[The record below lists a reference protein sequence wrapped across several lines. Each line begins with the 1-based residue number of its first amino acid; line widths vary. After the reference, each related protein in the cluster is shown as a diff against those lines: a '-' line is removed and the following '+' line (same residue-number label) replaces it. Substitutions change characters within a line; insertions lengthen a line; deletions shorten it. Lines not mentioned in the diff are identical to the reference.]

1 MRIIKFLRNC
11 IHLTIVL
18 VTILGFFLLSS
29 TFLPVFSELKQP
41 QLATVF
47 DEAWKTVNDNF
58 FDPKFNG
65 LDWKA
70 TQKKYQPLVKK
81 AKSIQELATI
91 VNQMLAELK
100 TSHTQFYTQQ
110 QPAYYQLLG
119 IFGTDGF
126 GQKFKKFFPDGNINY
141 AGIGIFTQDIGNR
154 TFISGII
161 DGSPAAKSDLKVGD
175 RILNVDGNSYQ
186 AIQSFAGK
194 EGKEVK
200 LSIQRTSDEKN
211 LQTVTVIPQQLD
223 PKKMFLEAME
233 QSIEIIKRG
242 DRQIGYIHIWSY
254 AGQQYQSLLLD
265 ELTFGKLRSA
275 DALILDLRDGWG
287 GASPSYL
294 NIFTG
299 KVPTLTRILRDGNK
313 SDLDYQWKKP
323 VVMLVNQG
331 SRSGKEILAYG
342 FQQYQIGPVIGTKT
356 AAAVVGGSPFLLSD
370 GSLLYLAVVDI
381 KVNGDRLEGKGV
393 TPDIEVPFSLP
404 YAQGADPQKEKAIEV
419 LTANSLPKSIRN

>member
-1 MRIIKFLRNC
+1 MKIVKFLRNP
-11 IHLTIVL
+11 IRSLL
-18 VTILGFFLLSS
+18 VIATILGFFLLS
-29 TFLPVFSELKQP
+29 TIVLPGFSELKQP
-41 QLATVF
+41 QFAAVL
-47 DEAWKTVNDNF
+47 DEAWKTVNENF

-70 TQKKYQPLVKK
+70 TQKKYQPLAKK
-81 AKSIQELATI
+81 AKSTEELATVI
-91 VNQMLAELK
+91 NRMLAELK

-110 QPAYYQLLG
+110 QPSYYQLLG

-141 AGIGIFTQDIGNR
+141 PGIGIFTKNIGNS
-154 TFISGII
+154 TFVSGIL
-161 DGSPAAKSDLKVGD
+161 DGSPAAKSELKIGD
-175 RILNVDGNSYQ
+175 RILNIDGNSYQ
-186 AIQSFAGK
+186 PIQSFAGK

-200 LSIQRTSDEKN
+200 VAIQRTSDEKSV
-211 LQTVTVIPQQLD
+211 QTITVIPQQLD
-223 PKKMFLEAME
+223 PKKMFLEGMR

-254 AGQQYQSLLLD
+254 AGQQYQSFLVD
-265 ELTFGKLRSA
+265 ELAFGKLKSA

-294 NIFTG
+294 NVFTG

-419 LTANSLPKSIRN
+419 LAAKEN

>member
-1 MRIIKFLRNC
+1 MKIVKFLRNP
-11 IHLTIVL
+11 IRSLL
-18 VTILGFFLLSS
+18 VIATILGFFLLS
-29 TFLPVFSELKQP
+29 TIVLPGFSELKQP
-41 QLATVF
+41 QFAAVL
-47 DEAWKTVNDNF
+47 DEAWKTVNENF

-70 TQKKYQPLVKK
+70 TQKKYQPLAKK
-81 AKSIQELATI
+81 AKSTEELATVI
-91 VNQMLAELK
+91 NRMLAELK
-100 TSHTQFYTQQ
+100 TSHTQIYTQQ
-110 QPAYYQLLG
+110 QPSYNQLLG

-141 AGIGIFTQDIGNR
+141 PGIGIFTKNIGNS
-154 TFISGII
+154 TFVSGIL
-161 DGSPAAKSDLKVGD
+161 DGSPAAKSELKIGD
-175 RILNVDGNSYQ
+175 MILNIDGNSYQ
-186 AIQSFAGK
+186 PIQSFAGK

-200 LSIQRTSDEKN
+200 VAIQRTSDEKSV
-211 LQTVTVIPQQLD
+211 QTITVIPQQLD
-223 PKKMFLEAME
+223 PKKMFLEGMR

-254 AGQQYQSLLLD
+254 AGQQYQSLLVD
-265 ELTFGKLRSA
+265 ELTFGKLKSA

-294 NIFTG
+294 NVFTG

-404 YAQGADPQKEKAIEV
+404 YAQGADPQKEKAIKV
-419 LTANSLPKSIRN
+419 LAAKEN